1 MILSQACNYGILSML
16 YIAKESKPGEFISIR
31 KISTELN
38 ISFAFLTKIL
48 QVLTQHGML
57 HSVRGAKGGVA
68 LAKSSAEISMY
79 DVIKAIDGESMF
91 VECILGLPG
100 CGEQKPCPLHHEWA
114 RIREDLKGAFISR
127 GLADI
132 TVDINSLGLRLHL

>member
-16 YIAKESKPGEFISIR
+16 YIAKESKPGEYISIR

-48 QVLTQHGML
+48 QILTQKGIL

-68 LAKSSAEISMY
+68 LAKPTTEISMY

-91 VECILGLPG
+91 VDCILGLPG
-100 CGEQKPCPLHHEWA
+100 CGELKPCPLHHEWA
-114 RIREDLKGAFISR
+114 KIRDDLKGAFITR
-127 GLADI
+127 DLADV
-132 TVDINSLGLRLHL
+132 TVDIRALGLRLHL

>member
-16 YIAKESKPGEFISIR
+16 YIAKESKPGEYISIR

-48 QVLTQHGML
+48 QILTQQGIL

-68 LAKSSAEISMY
+68 LAKPSTEISMY
-79 DVIKAIDGESMF
+79 DVIKAIDGDSMF
-91 VECILGLPG
+91 HECILGLPG
-100 CGEQKPCPLHHEWA
+100 CGELKPCPLHQEWA
-114 RIREDLKGAFISR
+114 KIRDDLKGAFINR
-127 GLADI
+127 DLADVTI
-132 TVDINSLGLRLHL
+132 DIRALGLRLHL

>member
-48 QVLTQHGML
+48 QILTQHGIL
-57 HSVRGAKGGVA
+57 HSVRGAKGGIA
-68 LAKSSAEISMY
+68 LAMPTTEISMY

-91 VECILGLPG
+91 IDCILGLPG

-114 RIREDLKGAFISR
+114 KIRDDLKGAFINR
-127 GLADI
+127 DLADV
-132 TVDINSLGLRLHL
+132 TVDIRALGLRLHL

>member
-1 MILSQACNYGILSML
+1 MILSQACNYGVLSML
-16 YIAKESKPGEFISIR
+16 YIAKESKPGEHLSIR

-48 QVLTQHGML
+48 QILTHQGIL

-68 LAKSSAEISMY
+68 LAKPSSEISMY

-91 VECILGLPG
+91 HQCILGLPG

-114 RIREDLKGAFISR
+114 KIRDELKNAFISR
-127 GLADI
+127 DLADI
-132 TVDINSLGLRLHL
+132 TVDIKALGLRLHL

>member
-16 YIAKESKPGEFISIR
+16 FIAKESKPGEYISIR
-31 KISTELN
+31 TISNELN

-48 QVLTQHGML
+48 QILTQHGML

-68 LAKSSAEISMY
+68 LAKSATEISMY
-79 DVIKAIDGESMF
+79 DVIKAIDGDSMF
-91 VECILGLPG
+91 RECILGLPG
-100 CGEQKPCPLHHEWA
+100 CGEQKPCPLHNEWA
-114 RIREDLKGAFISR
+114 TIREDLKGAFINR
-127 GLADI
+127 DLADV